1 MVASRV
7 SRAPETETQA
17 PPSPH
22 EHRPGWALWRR
33 FAALL
38 AVPLALLGQAL
49 WNGDALLP
57 HLPVQLHPLAMEY
70 PEAAAA
76 AELGTNY
83 STSDRIFAALT
94 DQYAIREE
102 IARGSLPTW
111 EPNFGLGQPLF
122 SGAIAGPAYPLN
134 WLNWVFAPELLAA
147 WLAALSLVLVGLG
160 MWLFLERRGHGDAAA
175 LVGALAV
182 QTGGWGLANLEYFMK
197 FDAALWLPFQL
208 WAIEGVLQ
216 GKRRAG
222 PWLAIFTGLSILAG
236 FPPIALFALTAAA
249 LYTLGRAAAR
259 RCPKGLATIGL
270 YLAVGIA
277 LSLWQTLPTVENSIS
292 SLRQDTT
299 FEQLRSASLPLASW
313 LGVFVPHLFGSPLEA
328 IFAGQDAAVWWLT
341 SASKAEAALGA
352 NSLEW
357 NTYAGILT
365 SILVAVALIARPRHC
380 VLPGALLLAVF
391 GFVQGWPVIR
401 LVYHLPGFDIS
412 APNRALGVAWI
423 LWPWLASIG
432 AGALFDGDARARRAA
447 LALSVAAAVAGAAF
461 WFTTDAAS
469 WSASFEE
476 TLVARYGNTV
486 EDLRAVVS
494 QEHSLAAGE
503 RLRQSALT
511 IAATSLAAAFALLLA
526 TRAAGARR
534 LIAAVAVALVAAAPL
549 AGVISAETGQSTPIA
564 SLVGLACLAAAAPP
578 AAPLLLSTLLV
589 VEGVHTGAP
598 HVVARPLS
606 GLDVFPESDAL
617 DRLAELTGDGRVL
630 RLDTT
635 PGVVRDAEW
644 LARSNLLQ
652 PYGIGDLSNW
662 TIFTPLPLAEL
673 MLALHP
679 QTIFMRQLAR
689 LPDPALLGHHA
700 LDHLRVTTILSRH
713 PVEHP
718 RLQAAWSLPE
728 LHAYRRAGAL
738 PPARV
743 VPTAVRVAP
752 EATLETFLIGMVD
765 PARQVILER
774 DVPTAPALA
783 GAFEPGTV
791 TVARPAKNRFDVQVT
806 GSSGGWLV
814 MQEQWFP
821 GWKCNVNGRDA
832 ELVRADHT
840 FRAVW
845 IPPGDSLVRTWYE
858 PWSLRIGAAISLMA
872 LVFCLVQFRA
882 RSPEPL

>member
-7 SRAPETETQA
+7 SRAPETESPPA
-17 PPSPH
+17 PHAPEPRAAS
-22 EHRPGWALWRR
+22 ALWRR

-49 WNGDALLP
+49 WRGDALLP

-76 AELGTNY
+76 AERGTNY

-102 IARGSLPTW
+102 IARGALPTW
-111 EPNFGLGQPLF
+111 EPHFGLGQPLF

-134 WLNWVFAPELLAA
+134 WLNWVFAPETLAA

-160 MWLFLERRGHGDAAA
+160 MWLFLERRGHSEAAA

-216 GKRRAG
+216 EKRRAG

-236 FPPIALFALTAAA
+236 FPPIALFALAAAA

-259 RCPKGLATIGL
+259 RCVKGLATVGL
-270 YLAVGIA
+270 YVGVGIA
-277 LSLWQTLPTVENSIS
+277 LSLWQTLPTIENSIS

-299 FEQLRSASLPLASW
+299 YEQLRAASLPLASW

-341 SASKAEAALGA
+341 PASRSDAALGA

-365 SILVAVALIARPRHC
+365 TLLAAVALVARPRHC
-380 VLPGALLLAVF
+380 VLPGALLLVVF
-391 GFVQGWPVIR
+391 GYVQGWPVIR

-432 AGALFDGDARARRAA
+432 AGALFDGDVRARRTA
-447 LALSVAAAVAGAAF
+447 LGLAVLAAVAGAAF
-461 WFTTDAAS
+461 WYTIDAAA

-476 TLVARYGNTV
+476 TLVARYDSTL
-486 EDLRAVVS
+486 EELRAVVS
-494 QEHSLAAGE
+494 QEHSIAAGE

-511 IAATSLAAAFALLLA
+511 IAATSLAAAFAFLFA
-526 TRAAGARR
+526 TRATGARR
-534 LIAAVAVALVAAAPL
+534 VVAALAVALVAAAPL
-549 AGVISAETGQSTPIA
+549 AGAVSNETGLSTPIA
-564 SLVGLACLAAAAPP
+564 SLVGIACLAVAAPP
-578 AAPLLLSTLLV
+578 AAPLLLSVLLV

-606 GLDVFPESDAL
+606 GLDVFPPSDAI
-617 DRLAELTGDGRVL
+617 DGIAEVTGDGRVL

-635 PGVVRDAEW
+635 PGAVSDAEW

-679 QTIFMRQLAR
+679 DTIFMRQLAR

-700 LDHLRVTTILSRH
+700 LDHLRVTAILSRH
-713 PVEHP
+713 AVEHP
-718 RLQAAWSLPE
+718 RLEEAWRLPD
-728 LHAYRRAGAL
+728 LFAYRRSGAL

-743 VPTAVRVAP
+743 VPNAIRVAP
-752 EATLETFLIGMVD
+752 EATLETFLLGVAD
-765 PARQVILER
+765 PTRQVIIER
-774 DVPTAPALA
+774 DVPSTPALA
-783 GAFEPGTV
+783 DEFAPGEV
-791 TVARPAKNRFDVQVT
+791 RVARPAKNRFDVQVT

-845 IPPGDSLVRTWYE
+845 IPPGDVLVRTWYE
-858 PWSLRIGAAISLMA
+858 PWSLRIGAAISVMA

-882 RSPEPL
+882 RPRPV